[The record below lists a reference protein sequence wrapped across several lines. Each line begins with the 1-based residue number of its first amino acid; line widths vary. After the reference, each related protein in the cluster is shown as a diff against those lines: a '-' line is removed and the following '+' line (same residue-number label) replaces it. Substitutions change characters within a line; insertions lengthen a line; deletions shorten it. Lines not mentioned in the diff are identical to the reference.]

1 VAKLSISK
9 AAKEWGIS
17 RKTVQDAVKSGEL
30 KTELGA
36 RNSKNVDTAD
46 LLRLFGEPKSG
57 QKSGQSIGE
66 AMYTGGNNQVNMT
79 NKLISQLEAENASL
93 KESATFLQS
102 LIQSHL
108 SKISDLEEELA
119 EYRKPVKRL
128 GWFGRR

>member
-1 VAKLSISK
+1 MAKLSISK
-9 AAKEWGIS
+9 ASKEWGLA

-46 LLRLFGEPKSG
+46 LLRLFGEPKTGQNSG
-57 QKSGQSIGE
+57 KAIGE
-66 AMYTGGNNQVNMT
+66 VMYSGGDNQVNMT

-93 KESATFLQS
+93 KESAAFLQS

-108 SKISDLEEELA
+108 SKINNLEEELA

-128 GWFGRR
+128 GWFGRK